1 MAGTLVAVDVNATLR
16 VHVLQRGGRP
26 TILPT
31 NVPPPLHTSPH
42 QRTRPFSPA
51 QLPRARQSVRYAL
64 PPTPT
69 MSESVDPKPFG
80 MGPRLGVARAMRED
94 SSPQQATPFA
104 VIGTAAGAALPAYTS
119 NATSALGVATKIT
132 ELRGVLELRRSQAL
146 TPYRVEAWQSFLH
159 HCNLLVKYPDLV
171 SSLRLGFDAGIRP
184 ILSTYAPSNS
194 PTLHLHPEA
203 YRDMVSNEFKKGRYI
218 GPCTRQEVE
227 ALIGPFQSS
236 PLSWVPKPGK
246 PGKYRAVHNFSF
258 PHTPTPEF
266 ASINSSID
274 ADLYPCT
281 WGTFATICFT
291 IFNLPPG
298 SQAAIRD
305 VAEAYRTIP
314 IVADQWPGLVVKL
327 LEEDE
332 FAINTCDNFGLTSA
346 GGIYGSLG
354 DATLDIFRAQGI
366 GPSSKWVD
374 DHIFFRI
381 LRKSCFSFSQ
391 HLSPTS
397 SR

>member
-1 MAGTLVAVDVNATLR
+1 MLYAWPQTLTTPENAG
-16 VHVLQRGGRP
+16 
-26 TILPT
+26 
-31 NVPPPLHTSPH
+31 
-42 QRTRPFSPA
+42 
-51 QLPRARQSVRYAL
+51 
-64 PPTPT
+64 
-69 MSESVDPKPFG
+69 PKPFG
-80 MGPRLGVARAMRED
+80 MGPKPGVARTTRGD
-94 SSPQQATPFA
+94 SPTLLVPPFA
-104 VIGTAAGAALPAYTS
+104 AIGTTAGAALPTCTS
-119 NATSALGVATKIT
+119 SGTSALGAETKIM
-132 ELRGVLELRRSQAL
+132 ELKGVLELRKSQAL
-146 TPYRVEAWQSFLH
+146 TPYRVDAWESFLH
-159 HCNLLVKYPDLV
+159 HCNLLVKYPNLV

-184 ILSTYAPSNS
+184 ILATYAPPNS
-194 PTLHLHPEA
+194 STLQLHPEA
-203 YRDMVSNEFKKGRYI
+203 YCDMVSNEFRKGRYI

-236 PLSWVPKPGK
+236 PLSWVPKAGK

-258 PHTPTPEF
+258 PRTPTPEV

-274 ADLYPCT
+274 ADMYPCT

-314 IVADQWPGLVVKL
+314 IIANQWPGLVVKL
-327 LEEDE
+327 LNEDE

-381 LRKSCFSFSQ
+381 LRKFSFFPFWRPLPTPFRRAPCRIQPHASALAQ
-391 HLSPTS
+391 HHHTQWRPAPIG
-397 SR
+397 